1 MPAVRPLHPDLD
13 PNYAQRLDPLTGAR
27 RVGRTPRERR
37 ERQDAAPPT
46 LPTTPPEFASL
57 REGMERMFPGLAE
70 ARLQEEM
77 QRELAR
83 ERNRLARRRK
93 ARLAWYGEL
102 TKAGLMVLVWLC
114 CVLVVTAGVVL
125 FLTATGDITL
135 GGR

>member
-1 MPAVRPLHPDLD
+1 
-13 PNYAQRLDPLTGAR
+13 
-27 RVGRTPRERR
+27 
-37 ERQDAAPPT
+37 
-46 LPTTPPEFASL
+46 
-57 REGMERMFPGLAE
+57 MERLFPGLAE
-70 ARLQEEM
+70 MNRLQEE
-77 QRELAR
+77 QEEERR

-125 FLTATGDITL
+125 FLVATGDITL